1 MTRQCIGENQRMTKA
16 MAVRLL
22 ALWCGWQAAAASAGY
37 GDLPAARALVDELV
51 EERGLDR
58 DHLLQVMA
66 SAERQERIL
75 EAMSRP
81 AERVKPWYEYRQI
94 FLNEQRVTEGLA
106 FYRTHEAT
114 FRRVQAELGVPPE
127 IVLAILGVETSYGR
141 ITGSYRV
148 LDALAT
154 LAFDYPRRSSY
165 FSKELKNYLILTA
178 EQQLDPL
185 AMQGSYAGAMGYG
198 QFMPSSYRSYAID
211 FDADGRIDI
220 WNNPVDGI
228 GSVANYLRRHG
239 WRSGEGV
246 VVPAAASAE
255 VPEAWFGL
263 GLVPKRRVDE
273 LKVGGL
279 RARAPLED
287 ETLVTPVRLE
297 LEEGYEYWLGLHNF
311 YVITRYNHSA
321 MYAMSVYQLSQRL
334 AAGLVQ

>member
-1 MTRQCIGENQRMTKA
+1 MTKA

-141 ITGSYRV
+141 ITGNYRV

-154 LAFDYPRRSSY
+154 LAFDYPRRASY

-178 EQQLDPL
+178 DQQLDPL

>member
-1 MTRQCIGENQRMTKA
+1 MTKA

-22 ALWCGWQAAAASAGY
+22 ALWCGWQVLAAGASTGY
-37 GDLPAARALVDELV
+37 GDRPAVRALVDELV

-58 DHLLQVMA
+58 DRLLQVMA
-66 SAERQERIL
+66 DAQRQERIL

-81 AERVKPWYEYRQI
+81 AERVKPWYEYREI
-94 FLNEQRVTEGLA
+94 FLTEQRVTEGLA
-106 FYRTHEAT
+106 FYRAHETT
-114 FRRVQAELGVPPE
+114 FRRVQSELGVPPE

-141 ITGSYRV
+141 ITGNYRV

-154 LAFDYPRRSSY
+154 LAFDYPRRSSF
-165 FSKELKNYLILTA
+165 FSKELKSYLILTA
-178 EQQLDPL
+178 EQQLDPRE
-185 AMQGSYAGAMGYG
+185 MQGSYAGAMGYG

-246 VVPAAASAE
+246 VVPAAASPE

-273 LKVGGL
+273 LKAGGL

-287 ETLVTPVRLE
+287 DTLVTPVRLE

-334 AAGLVQ
+334 AAGLVL

>member
-1 MTRQCIGENQRMTKA
+1 MTKA

>member
-1 MTRQCIGENQRMTKA
+1 LIGEILRMTKA
-16 MAVRLL
+16 MACRLV
-22 ALWCGWQAAAASAGY
+22 ALWCCWPVLPVGASTDY
-37 GDLPAARALVDELV
+37 GDLAAARTLVDELV
-51 EERGLDR
+51 EERGFNR
-58 DHLLQVMA
+58 EQLLQVVA

-75 EAMSRP
+75 EVMARP

-94 FLNEQRVTEGLA
+94 FLTEQRVSEGLA
-106 FYRTHEAT
+106 FYRAHEDT

-154 LAFDYPRRSSY
+154 LAFDYPRRSAY
-165 FSKELKNYLILTA
+165 FSRELKNYLILTQ
-178 EQQLDPL
+178 EQQMDPL
-185 AMQGSYAGAMGYG
+185 ALQGSYAGAMGYG
-198 QFMPSSYRSYAID
+198 QFMPSSYRSYAVD

-246 VVPAAASAE
+246 VVPAAASDE
-255 VPEAWFGL
+255 VPDEWFGL

-273 LKVGGL
+273 LDAGGL
-279 RARAPLED
+279 HARAPLD
-287 ETLVTPVRLE
+287 AETQVTPVRLE

-334 AAGLVQ
+334 AAGLAL